1 MSKDWHE
8 KLHRRDNKN
17 YSTYYTRF
25 YNPKTKSNKTLV
37 LGRITESFT
46 NEEAIKKLNY
56 IMNSLE
62 ESNYQIDVE
71 DILLDYET
79 LSITVAHDKDKSF
92 EQVAEMY
99 FDKKYEDMEDD
110 YYLRYRI
117 LHKLKDKEDLK
128 IDPHFKSKVR
138 SFKTYKNNYVNSF
151 LVEEWN
157 YRQDYIKRKKDS
169 KGNPI
174 PKKELTK
181 ISIKSK
187 TSISQKKIY
196 NIKDF
201 EIENWIKKIKNR
213 VDISD
218 KTKYN
223 IITLIATI
231 FNWAKRKK
239 YIKESP
245 FLYIEPTSKQKNPKN
260 VRERI
265 LTVQENELLFDKLY
279 QREGL
284 NSFHASLLLLA
295 TGARMK
301 SILALRKSDFLMDK
315 DKLFTPRYDL
325 IKLINYKSK
334 RKYIQPLH
342 KKVGEYFF
350 YLLNKG
356 EYGEDEHI
364 IRAIDPKRR
373 TGKPFSELSKDFLEI
388 CNEFINATPEMKK
401 YYELI
406 ETDKSKIEHY
416 DSIPH
421 LGDFSDIIKDLKDRI
436 KESKET
442 IKRLKKE
449 YLHIDNHENY
459 LKNNFSAHNF
469 RHMLSSIISEKSPLI
484 SSKLLDHSSDKI
496 NVNPQTYDYIKIP
509 LNQVEVVMEL
519 TLTPYLKF
527 LDNKIEDIKYD
538 FGYTDVNDVDNDFIS
553 DFYLQSEYEK
563 EFDLNNKIEENK
575 TEINNEELIF
585 EISKDETLTETER
598 AIKIQDIMFGKVK

>member
-1 MSKDWHE
+1 MSNEWHK
-8 KLHRRDNKN
+8 KLYIRENKN

-25 YNPKTKSNKTLV
+25 YNPKTKKNKTVV
-37 LGRITESFT
+37 LGKITDSFT
-46 NEEAIKKLNY
+46 NEQALNKLNY
-56 IMNSLE
+56 LMNNLE
-62 ESNYQIDVE
+62 QSNYQEDVE

-79 LSITVAHDKDKSF
+79 LSITVEHDKDKTF
-92 EQVAEMY
+92 EEVAEMY
-99 FDKKYEDMEDD
+99 FKKKYQDMEDD
-110 YYLRYRI
+110 YYLRYRL
-117 LHKLKDKEDLK
+117 LHKLQSREDLK
-128 IDPHFKSKVR
+128 DDPHFKSKVR
-138 SFKTYKNNYVNSF
+138 SFKTYRNAYVNNF

-157 YRQDYIKRKKDS
+157 LRQDYLKRGKDS

-174 PKKELTK
+174 PKEKLTK
-181 ISIKSK
+181 VSIKSK
-187 TSISQKKIY
+187 TLISQKKIY
-196 NIKDF
+196 KIKDF
-201 EIENWIKKIKNR
+201 EIENWIKGIMNR
-213 VDISD
+213 VDITE

-223 IITLIATI
+223 IMTLIATI
-231 FNWAKRKK
+231 FNWAKKKK

-245 FLYIEPTSKQKNPKN
+245 FLYIDTTSKQKNPHN

-265 LTVQENELLFDKLY
+265 LTVQENELLFEKLY

-284 NSFHASLLLLA
+284 NSFHASLLLLS

-301 SILALRKSDFLMDK
+301 SILALRKSDFLMNK
-315 DKLFTPRYDL
+315 DKEFSARYDL

-334 RKYIQPLH
+334 RKYIQPLP

-350 YLLNKG
+350 YLLNRG
-356 EYGEDEHI
+356 DYGDEEHI
-364 IRAIDPKRR
+364 IRAIDPKKR
-373 TGKPFSELSKDFLEI
+373 TGKPLSEMPKDFLDI
-388 CNEFINATPEMKK
+388 CDEFINATPEMTK

-406 ETDKSKIEHY
+406 QTDKSKIEHY
-416 DSIPH
+416 ENVPH
-421 LGDFSDIIKDLKDRI
+421 LGDFRDIIKGLKTRI
-436 KESKET
+436 KESKES

-469 RHMLSSIISEKSPLI
+469 RHMLSSIISEKNPLI

-527 LDNKIEDIKYD
+527 LDEKIDNIKYEY
-538 FGYTDVNDVDNDFIS
+538 GYTDIEFDEDYIAK
-553 DFYLQSEYEK
+553 FYIENEYEK
-563 EFDLNNKIEENK
+563 EFELHNKVEESK

-585 EISKDETLTETER
+585 KILTDDSLSEIEKAE
-598 AIKIQDIMFGKVK
+598 KINEIQYGKVE